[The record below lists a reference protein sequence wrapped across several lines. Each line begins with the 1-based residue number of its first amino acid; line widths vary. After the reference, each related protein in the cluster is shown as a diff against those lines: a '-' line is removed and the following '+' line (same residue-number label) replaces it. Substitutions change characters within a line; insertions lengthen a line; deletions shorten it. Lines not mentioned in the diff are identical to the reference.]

1 MPPIVF
7 GGLPMAESLLTL
19 QVQPRSSRNAVVGE
33 RDGAGLILLRAA
45 PAPSGGGGGLQR
57 RAAAPALAR

>member
-7 GGLPMAESLLTL
+7 GGLPMAESFLTL

-33 RDGAGLILLRAA
+33 RDGAVLIRLRAA
-45 PAPSGGGGGLQR
+45 PVDGEANE
-57 RAAAPALAR
+57 AL